1 MPCPAFNEQR
11 DQLARDAG
19 PAARSMKD
27 LLNSASTMRPLFRYI
42 HDTGRFAAAYGD
54 LELKDAKAR
63 DRAQGAH
70 RRIPISFQLSHYT
83 TEHSSTIPALR
94 SGERRCSATTDHTI
108 HTTRVAYVMST

>member
-63 DRAQGAH
+63 DRAQGA
-70 RRIPISFQLSHYT
+70 Q
-83 TEHSSTIPALR
+83 HSSTIPALR